1 MVSDGARVIQLH
13 MRFDG
18 YIEFHVML
26 WLVSGSSF
34 ALLGFSRRL
43 IRLQNTLRG
52 TAFNA
57 LHTTTLDLSSMYR
70 PPCPCCVH
78 EIAVHCRQR

>member
-18 YIEFHVML
+18 YIEYHVML

-43 IRLQNTLRG
+43 TSPEHAQMNSVQCIAYTNT
-52 TAFNA
+52 
-57 LHTTTLDLSSMYR
+57 
-70 PPCPCCVH
+70 
-78 EIAVHCRQR
+78 